1 MAKLIAIMGES
12 GSGKTTSLRNL
23 PPEQT
28 FFIDADMKGLAWKGW
43 RQQYNAQN
51 KNYLRTADQE
61 LVLKILRHVNERE
74 EYKNINYV
82 VIDTLNGI
90 MVSDEFKRM
99 KDKGYDKWVDL
110 ATAVWNIIEYAQNM
124 RDEITVIC
132 VCHCQ
137 TERDDT
143 GYAFTRIKTSG
154 RKLEKISLE
163 TKFPVVLYARAKTD
177 GTFVFETRANNSTA
191 KTPLGAF
198 ANLEVP
204 NDIVEVLKTLEE
216 Y

>member
-28 FFIDADMKGLAWKGW
+28 FFIDSDMKGLAWKGW
-43 RQQYNAQN
+43 RNQYNAQN
-51 KNYLRTADQE
+51 KNYLRTADQD

-74 EYKNINYV
+74 EYKNITYV

-143 GYAFTRIKTSG
+143 GYSFARIKTSG
-154 RKLEKISLE
+154 RKQSSPWFCTRGQRQMEVSYLK
-163 TKFPVVLYARAKTD
+163 PARTIPRQKPQWA
-177 GTFVFETRANNSTA
+177 RLQA
-191 KTPLGAF
+191 
-198 ANLEVP
+198 
-204 NDIVEVLKTLEE
+204 LKCRMTSWT